1 MTDVVAPSVAQ
12 SVTVDVTRP
21 PSVTVDV
28 TPAATAAVAIV
39 TGPPG
44 PQGPTGPPGPS
55 GAAFSFHQTT
65 PAATWTILHSL
76 TKKPPVVILLDSDPT
91 VPVVTDVTYLDLDTV
106 VLEFLSPESGY
117 AYL

>member
-1 MTDVVAPSVAQ
+1 MTDVVAQSVAQ

-28 TPAATAAVAIV
+28 TPATTAVAIV

-44 PQGPTGPPGPS
+44 PQGPAGPPGPS
-55 GAAFSFHQTT
+55 GAAFAFHQTT
-65 PAATWTILHSL
+65 PAATWTISHSL
-76 TKKPPVVILLDSDPT
+76 TKKPPVVILLDSAPT
-91 VPVVTDVTYLDLDTV
+91 VPVVTDTVYPDTDTV
-106 VLEFLSPESGY
+106 VLEFPSPESGY

>member
-1 MTDVVAPSVAQ
+1 MTDVVAPSAAQ

-28 TPAATAAVAIV
+28 TPATTAAVAIV

-44 PQGPTGPPGPS
+44 PQGPPGPA
-55 GAAFSFHQTT
+55 GAIFSFHQAT

-76 TKKPPVVILLDSDPT
+76 ASKPSVVVLLDSDPT
-91 VPVVTDVTYLDLDTV
+91 VPVVTDVVYPDLATV